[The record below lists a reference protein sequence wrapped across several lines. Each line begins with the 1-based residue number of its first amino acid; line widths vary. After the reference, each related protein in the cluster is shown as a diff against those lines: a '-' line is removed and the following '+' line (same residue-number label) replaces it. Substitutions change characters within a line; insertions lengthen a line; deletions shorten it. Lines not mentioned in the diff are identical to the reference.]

1 MSREPSPLL
10 GYGPIQSNAWLRATE
25 NIPPRPKRARRWLK
39 SQIDCHSEV
48 RSSNTGGHETDYDA
62 VANLHLPESL
72 RSSYIRPKHRKR
84 SIQQHSES
92 PNLPCT
98 NPPISFVPR
107 PGAFAQKLNPEEF
120 LSLVDDIKFMDRDT
134 AVGED
139 IAHYKLRNEQ
149 KSVSMG
155 PRDAR
160 FKGRGRVHKK
170 REFPRTPRIRS
181 LSDCPPWKQPPTS
194 KNTVRKKQRGLQMFN
209 RLNLLLVLGEID
221 VYVVLAFAANSPVLP
236 SYDDDDVQFQF

>member
-10 GYGPIQSNAWLRATE
+10 GHGPIQSNAWLRAAE
-25 NIPPRPKRARRWLK
+25 NISPRPKRARRWLK

-62 VANLHLPESL
+62 VANLHLPESP
-72 RSSYIRPKHRKR
+72 RSSYIGPKHRKR

-120 LSLVDDIKFMDRDT
+120 LSLVDGINFMDRQVKKW
-134 AVGED
+134 AEECFYG
-139 IAHYKLRNEQ
+139 
-149 KSVSMG
+149 
-155 PRDAR
+155 AR
-160 FKGRGRVHKK
+160 RCS
-170 REFPRTPRIRS
+170 I
-181 LSDCPPWKQPPTS
+181 Q
-194 KNTVRKKQRGLQMFN
+194 RKKASSQKARVSAHTAHKVSFGLSS
-209 RLNLLLVLGEID
+209 VEIAA
-221 VYVVLAFAANSPVLP
+221 YVEEHSQEEAEGFT
-236 SYDDDDVQFQF
+236 DVQ